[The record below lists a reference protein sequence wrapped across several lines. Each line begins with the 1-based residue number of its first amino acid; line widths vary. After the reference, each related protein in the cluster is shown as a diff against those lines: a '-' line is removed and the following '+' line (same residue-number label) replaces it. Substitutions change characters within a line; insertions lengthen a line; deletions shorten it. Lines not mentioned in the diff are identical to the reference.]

1 MIVTRVDPS
10 LDRIRAKLLSESE
23 TRPREVLIT
32 LHRCTIQS
40 GAFTHE
46 RTGTIDEAEGIVYA
60 DLDLS
65 QVETRRANMPL
76 NHQRRRDLYAVMD
89 VTRLG

>member
-1 MIVTRVDPS
+1 M
-10 LDRIRAKLLSESE
+10 L
-23 TRPREVLIT
+23 
-32 LHRCTIQS
+32 
-40 GAFTHE
+40 
-46 RTGTIDEAEGIVYA
+46 GTIDEAEGIVYA